1 MSKSVSAVTG
11 GCRWGGWVDG
21 WMGTDAASE
30 GECEQASGNELAVQ
44 QAVLVNAHW
53 NSESPA
59 ACLPGL
65 RAV

>member
-1 MSKSVSAVTG
+1 M
-11 GCRWGGWVDG
+11 DG

-44 QAVLVNAHW
+44 RAVLVNAHW